1 MPRKKKLNVTID
13 NIDSL
18 QDLMQE
24 VYHDAC
30 GQIVDAQNGI
40 NAMVNGSEPQDTDDH
55 AKIAKA
61 KADFLKLKDSAIKMK
76 LDVGRLQNEV
86 IKNKG
91 AVSPEVAEAV
101 KDNGDTSLD
110 TFSKIR
116 KMISAEKEK
125 KKNEE

>member
-13 NIDSL
+13 NLDSL
-18 QDLMQE
+18 QDIMQE

-91 AVSPEVAEAV
+91 TISPEISEVV
-101 KDNGDTSLD
+101 KDNGDASLD

-116 KMISAEKEK
+116 KMISEGKEQA
-125 KKNEE
+125 KNGE